1 MDFDAFVDLPAIT
14 SPIRLECVRVP
25 AGEFLMGSDPAVD
38 REASKSEL
46 PQHRIYLADST
57 SARFR

>member
-1 MDFDAFVDLPAIT
+1 MDWDVFVGLLAVT

-25 AGEFLMGSDPAVD
+25 AGEFLMGSNQAVD

-46 PQHRIYLADST
+46 PQHRI
-57 SARFR
+57 